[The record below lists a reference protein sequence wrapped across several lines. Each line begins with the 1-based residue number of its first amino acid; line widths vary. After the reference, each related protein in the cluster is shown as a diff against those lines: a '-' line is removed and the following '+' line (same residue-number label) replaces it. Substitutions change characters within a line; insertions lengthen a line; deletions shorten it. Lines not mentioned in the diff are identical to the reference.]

1 MKKYIAIAA
10 AALLLFMLSACGT
23 SNEEEQNQSGN
34 AGGNQSE
41 GTEQETGEAADDS
54 DVDYPQLTD
63 EIQENE
69 KAVKMVTNMG
79 DITIKLFP
87 EQAPKAVENFMTH
100 SKEGYY
106 EGVIFHRVISDFMIQ
121 GGDPQGTGTG
131 GESIWGEPF
140 EDEFSKEL
148 LNIRGALSMANAG
161 PGTNGSQF
169 FIVQNSSI
177 DPSLEQQMVKA
188 GFGKKAIETYMERGG
203 TPHLDNKHTVFGQ
216 VIEGMDVVDEIAA
229 VEKGAADKPVDDVVI
244 EKIEIVKE

>member
-1 MKKYIAIAA
+1 MKKYLAIAA
-10 AALLLFMLSACGT
+10 AAFLLLLSACGT
-23 SNEEEQNQSGN
+23 SNEQEENQNTGSSQPEES
-34 AGGNQSE
+34 
-41 GTEQETGEAADDS
+41 EQETAEAVDDS
-54 DVDYPQLTD
+54 DVVYPQLTD

-106 EGVIFHRVISDFMIQ
+106 DGVIFHRVITDFMIQ

-131 GESIWGEPF
+131 GESVWGEPF

-169 FIVQNSSI
+169 FIVQNSSV
-177 DPSLEQQMVKA
+177 DPSLEQQMVQA

-229 VEKGAADKPVDDVVI
+229 VETGANDKPAEDVVI

>member
-1 MKKYIAIAA
+1 MKKYLAIVAA
-10 AALLLFMLSACGT
+10 AFLLLLSACGT
-23 SNEEEQNQSGN
+23 S
-34 AGGNQSE
+34 
-41 GTEQETGEAADDS
+41 TEQEENQNTGSSQPEESEQETAEAVDDS
-54 DVDYPQLTD
+54 DVVYPQLTD

-69 KAVKMVTNMG
+69 KAVKMVTTMG

-106 EGVIFHRVISDFMIQ
+106 DGVIFHRVISDFMIQ

-131 GESIWGEPF
+131 GESVWGEPF

-169 FIVQNSSI
+169 FIVQNSSV
-177 DPSLEQQMVKA
+177 DPSLEQQMVQA

-229 VEKGAADKPVDDVVI
+229 VETGDGDKPAEDVVI